1 MKIIKQISRLY
12 DAILQNA
19 HRLMLVVLCGC
30 LFAISS
36 IKLHCPEPWIESNNA
51 EAINEVLVNLSYS
64 YIAGFVFYLFTVW
77 LPNELLRYKMRQSIN
92 VKMRTVVSKYKA
104 CLSSVVPLLEHNTFV
119 YSEESVKAAFEKTSL
134 HSQCSLGETGM
145 QSYTVINYIIAQ
157 HTTCIGLL
165 DQLLEY
171 KDILDAST
179 LSIIE
184 DLRNPSFQGT
194 LYAFSIQN
202 QKRNKLSLDRPDER
216 IKLAIEVFKQ
226 YKKSE
231 LLVF

>member
-1 MKIIKQISRLY
+1 
-12 DAILQNA
+12 
-19 HRLMLVVLCGC
+19 
-30 LFAISS
+30 
-36 IKLHCPEPWIESNNA
+36 
-51 EAINEVLVNLSYS
+51 
-64 YIAGFVFYLFTVW
+64 
-77 LPNELLRYKMRQSIN
+77 
-92 VKMRTVVSKYKA
+92 
-104 CLSSVVPLLEHNTFV
+104 
-119 YSEESVKAAFEKTSL
+119 
-134 HSQCSLGETGM
+134 M